1 MELLSTI
8 HCPQC
13 GFKKEEM
20 MPTNACQVVYVCAN
34 CGTTLRPLPDRAGWQ
49 AEFASIGDYL
59 DEYGP
64 RMPEALK
71 SEQQRIVTGIAK

>member
-34 CGTTLRPLPDRAGWQ
+34 CGTTLRPLPDDCCVFCSYGSNKCPPIQEQEAQ
-49 AEFASIGDYL
+49 AFGA
-59 DEYGP
+59 P
-64 RMPEALK
+64 
-71 SEQQRIVTGIAK
+71 